1 MKKDP
6 NLLPE
11 TADPRRLAEARVQAQ
26 QTIAVALAE
35 AESQRSIHE
44 PQVRQI
50 DLDITTRKRAEE
62 APRNVLTKYKT

>member
-26 QTIAVALAE
+26 QTLAVALAE
-35 AESQRSIHE
+35 AESQRIHE
-44 PQVRQI
+44 PQVCQI